1 MEILIP
7 AAAPTRAQALAM
19 MAALG
24 IAEIVDGEPRAIV
37 SVIIAEVPAILDTPA
52 VLDDGG
58 NVVTP
63 ATYLPQSHW
72 NFWYHGESAEALSL
86 PEPDGGWTDAYG
98 LFERTNILDKI
109 DALTGIKMHWV
120 AINGDPIPPGYQT
133 PDGCRLYDPRMIA
146 TPSLVKQ

>member
-1 MEILIP
+1 MSEIFIP

-37 SVIIAEVPAILDTPA
+37 SVIIAEVPPIAGLDW
-52 VLDDGG
+52 
-58 NVVTP
+58 
-63 ATYLPQSHW
+63 SHW
-72 NFWYHGESAEALSL
+72 NFWYHGESADALSL
-86 PEPDGGWTDAYG
+86 PEPKGGWTDADG
-98 LFERTNILDKI
+98 LFERTNLLDKI